1 MDDTRQDRKIR
12 KGIRCMISILEPT
25 SATKVVYFDEVGLI
39 SQITSRIDDDSVHT
53 CANFEI
59 DDIKDFIEGTK
70 KFSDYAVTRTDN
82 PLIFE
87 IVKKK
92 ADLRQRNVNN
102 QISKIETIKDADI
115 NVDINADNITFSASD
130 TLVKKSNVRKN
141 QKVAIAG
148 TDVHPFWVTHKDRP
162 DFIISTMLIDLSDL
176 LSGEIISINYEHKY
190 EVSIYTKKYFDTY
203 SLRRTY

>member
-1 MDDTRQDRKIR
+1 
-12 KGIRCMISILEPT
+12 MISILEPT
-25 SATKVVYFDEVGLI
+25 SSTKIVYFDDSGLI
-39 SQITSRIDDDSVHT
+39 SQITGRIDNDSVHT

-59 DDIKDFIEGTK
+59 DDILGLIDGTK

-92 ADLRQRNVNN
+92 ANLRQRSVNN
-102 QISKIETIKDADI
+102 QVSKIVLLEDADI
-115 NVDINADNITFSASD
+115 NIDINSNDITFSASEM
-130 TLVKKSNVRKN
+130 LVKKSNVRKN
-141 QKVAIAG
+141 QRVTIAG
-148 TDVHPFWVTHKDRP
+148 TDVHPFWITHKDRP
-162 DFIISTMLIDLSDL
+162 DFVISTMLVDLSDL
-176 LSGEIISINYEHKY
+176 LSGEIVSINYEHKY